1 MEKEFAPTRLD
12 VKALALAAG
21 EISGQE
27 PVSRYERLAQ
37 DLLGS
42 GPDRMLHWSARAEQR
57 VGPDGKPAHWLHL
70 ALKTALPMVCQ
81 RCLGPVEVP
90 IDIDRAFRFVATE
103 EAALAQD
110 DEADEDLLVISR
122 EFNLAELIEDELVMD
137 VPLIPRHEVCPNP
150 VKLEVADADF
160 DAAATD
166 KPNPF
171 AALSGLV
178 TAKGKKP

>member
-1 MEKEFAPTRLD
+1 MEKEFAPTRMD
-12 VKALALAAG
+12 VKALALASG
-21 EISGQE
+21 EIAGHD

-42 GPDRMLHWSARAEQR
+42 GPDRLIHWTARAEQR
-57 VGPDGKPAHWLHL
+57 TGPDGKPAHWLHL
-70 ALKTALPMVCQ
+70 ALQTELPMVCQ

-90 IDIDRAFRFVATE
+90 INIDRAFRFVANE

-110 DEADEDLLVISR
+110 DDADEDLLVISR

-137 VPLIPRHEVCPNP
+137 VPLIPRHEVCPTP
-150 VKLEVADADF
+150 VKLDVADADF

-171 AALSGLV
+171 AALSTLV
-178 TAKGKKP
+178 IAKRKKP

>member
-12 VKALALAAG
+12 VKALALSND
-21 EISGQE
+21 EISGRD
-27 PVSRYERLAQ
+27 PVSRFERLAQ

-42 GPDRMLHWSARAEQR
+42 RPDRVIDWSARAEVR
-57 VGPDGKPAHWLHL
+57 TGPDGKPAHWLHL
-70 ALKTALPMVCQ
+70 ALQTELPMVCQ
-81 RCLGPVEVP
+81 RCLGPVEIP
-90 IDIDRAFRFVATE
+90 IDIDRAFRFVANE
-103 EAALAQD
+103 EAAQAQD
-110 DEADEDLLVISR
+110 DDADEDLLVISR

-137 VPLIPRHEVCPNP
+137 VPLIPRHDVCPTP
-150 VKLEVADADF
+150 VKLDAADADF